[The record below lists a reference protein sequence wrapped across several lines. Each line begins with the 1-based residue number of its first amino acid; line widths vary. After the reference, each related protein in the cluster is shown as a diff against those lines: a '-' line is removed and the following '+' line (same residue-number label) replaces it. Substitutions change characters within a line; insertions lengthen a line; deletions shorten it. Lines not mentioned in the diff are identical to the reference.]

1 MDIHI
6 VMNLKF
12 CLSVAVQSCVAL
24 CRKRGNLLLCKEFLD
39 ILSYYCEGSMSS
51 GGFVR
56 ELFENI
62 YEHPRVRS
70 SKYNPIANLSTD
82 TFRGYSTGKSI
93 NALAAQIRPW
103 LNTDKFTSYM
113 EGLLTDKMRSWICE
127 DLEGCDYESAYECTP
142 QNIPKILAEQF
153 KIIIDESAENH
164 KHNITK
170 NDEAKNPLIKAEDV
184 PLIEETINKECPLC
198 SKNLFL
204 PKNSKRN
211 YCQYKIVRIYDK
223 RLLKKCDLFS
233 GIIEKPENEDG
244 NSNKIALCS
253 SCAERYEKSP
263 TIETYNT
270 LKKLKKTLVS
280 LNAKNNKLAPLQLE
294 EDINKVL
301 FSLTNLNDQ
310 DELTDL
316 DLNLHPLSVQDKI
329 KGHPQLLLET
339 KDDVIHYFNYIQKVY
354 SDLDCMKT
362 GSDEIASDIGK
373 AYRRIKDEGF
383 NQEEIVNIL
392 SEWIIKKSG
401 YLPEKSKYGRAARII
416 VSYYIQSC
424 QVFEDATS
432 K

>member
-1 MDIHI
+1 L
-6 VMNLKF
+6 N
-12 CLSVAVQSCVAL
+12 S
-24 CRKRGNLLLCKEFLD
+24 KEFLSLLD
-39 ILSYYCEGSMSS
+39 DYFRGPLKPGDFI
-51 GGFVR
+51 R
-56 ELFENI
+56 EVFDHI
-62 YEHPRVRS
+62 YDHPKSRP
-70 SKYNPIANLSTD
+70 KQFNPIETYSSS
-82 TFRGYSTGKSI
+82 TFRGYLFNKGIGDLAASI
-93 NALAAQIRPW
+93 NSW
-103 LNTDKFTSYM
+103 LNPEKFKSYI
-113 EGLLTDKMRSWICE
+113 EGLVSDETCENICD
-127 DLEGCDYESAYECTP
+127 DLLNDYDFDSEHNLVPA
-142 QNIPKILAEQF
+142 NIPDILTEQF
-153 KIIIDESAENH
+153 IKIIHEAAENH

-170 NDEAKNPLIKAEDV
+170 KDEAKNPLIKAEDV

-329 KGHPQLLLET
+329 MGHPQLLLET